1 MPETNC
7 KINAEKVV
15 LEILKENLLYDKE
28 ILLENTYDEIGLDS
42 LTFINIIVNIETE
55 CKIIFEDQMLVY
67 EENKKVMDLVDCVSQ
82 LIGKKAVEA

>member
-1 MPETNC
+1 MQDQNYQT
-7 KINAEKVV
+7 NAEKIV
-15 LEILKENLLYDKE
+15 LEILKENLLYDKD

-67 EENKKVMDLVDCVSQ
+67 KEDKRVIDLVNCVYQ
-82 LIGKKAVEA
+82 LMNNKAVNV

>member
-28 ILLENTYDEIGLDS
+28 ILLENTYDEIGLDA